1 MRRSRLAPSLRSA
14 ERGLSFGEVL
24 VVLLLLS
31 MVVAA
36 MLPLLS
42 SAESSYQELRRRQAM
57 VQNARVAMD
66 KMLRELRAA
75 ESLRLIQNGLLRFT
89 LSYGDGTGARPTVEY
104 VLDGT
109 GMLLTRWQANW
120 DYRRRIT
127 VRAQDAVPP
136 PPGNACAVQQ
146 FECYAVALTFNH
158 AVLVTAGKS
167 LANGDDVRVWFSG
180 TELDRVLDPTS
191 GWNRADTKIWFT
203 LQRAIAAGASDTAY
217 FLYYGNPT
225 SGPPPANGDNVFLDY
240 EDGTTLD
247 GWTRRD
253 SCAGSH
259 ATSADG
265 FVFTAGSEDCHRQLS
280 RNIPH
285 GDVEIFWGFRSDPGG
300 GSDGHQTGVSARRSD
315 TGEGYVVTVADEVN
329 TTLRIRYWTV
339 WSTTGGAI
347 ATTPASVTPGTDYY
361 GKFYLVGPNLKVKYW
376 TAGSAEPLSWMLE
389 VSDATVASGPHYG
402 QVDGYSPPQD
412 HRHRT
417 MILRPRVALEPILTL
432 GEEVGGTRVD
442 ALVRLAGTFQSMEV
456 ACFDAAGM
464 TIPGCAPLTA
474 VREID
479 ITLIVTDAS
488 GRLPAIPPITIRGR
502 VFRQSL

>member
-1 MRRSRLAPSLRSA
+1 MQRSRLAPSPPSA
-14 ERGLSFGEVL
+14 ARGLSFVEVL

-36 MLPLLS
+36 MLPLLA
-42 SAESSYQELRRRQAM
+42 SAEDSYQELRRRQAM
-57 VQNARVAMD
+57 VQNARVATD

-75 ESLRLIQNGLLRFT
+75 ESLRVVQNGLLRFT

-104 VLDGT
+104 VLDAN

-127 VRAQDAVPP
+127 VRAQDAVPL
-136 PPGNACAVQQ
+136 G
-146 FECYAVALTFNH
+146 YAVALTFNH
-158 AVLVTAGKS
+158 AALVTAGKS

-191 GWNRADTKIWFT
+191 GWNRTNTMIWFP

-253 SCAGSH
+253 SCAGTHS
-259 ATSADG
+259 TSADG
-265 FVFTAGSEDCHRQLS
+265 FVFTAGSDDCHRQLS

-300 GSDGHQTGVSARRSD
+300 GSDGHQTGISARRSD

-361 GKFYLVGPNLKVKYW
+361 GRFFLVGSDLRVKYW
-376 TAGSAEPLSWMLE
+376 AVGSAEPAWMLE
-389 VSDATVASGPHYG
+389 VSDATVASGAHYG
-402 QVDGYSPPQD
+402 QVDGYTTPQD

-417 MILRPRVALEPILTL
+417 MILRRRVALEPILTL
-432 GEEVGGTRVD
+432 GEEVLGSRAD
-442 ALVRLAGTFQSMEV
+442 ALVRLAGTFQSMDV
-456 ACFDAAGM
+456 ACFDAAG
-464 TIPGCAPLTA
+464 TAIPGCAPVTA
-474 VREID
+474 VREIE

-488 GRLPAIPPITIRGR
+488 GRLPPISPITVRGR
-502 VFRQSL
+502 VFRQSR